1 MPKGSAHGRRS
12 IPLKA
17 KAWIGVGTVLVAG
30 GGIAAVAYAGTDGSG
45 ANAALRGHARVAA
58 KLAATTLADLPSG
71 SSLRLGGRYA
81 GAPAAGLGQRSTSP
95 FNLVGVSWTD
105 PHAQISGTVQ
115 IRTKSM
121 STGAWTD
128 WQSVDASDTAPDPG
142 AAEGRTEHGS
152 TEPLWTGP
160 SDGVE
165 VRVLSDKPGRALP
178 KGLRLNLVSSGD
190 LGTVTRTDS
199 SSAGSPSGSGMQAA
213 GYAMDATATATDSAS
228 ATDSATATDSASASA
243 SASASDTGSAS
254 ASTSTSASASASA
267 TTSPTA
273 TVPPAPTSTAP
284 KPPIVD
290 RAGWGADETLREQTL
305 PDYSPDGV
313 KEMWVHHTDQT
324 NSYVCSTD
332 PTNAN
337 GSAALIQADYTYHVQ
352 VNGWRDLGYNFM
364 VDKCGTIFEGRWGG
378 LDNGGG
384 EALPVIGAHT
394 YGWNTDTMGVA
405 VLGTYTTTSAPTAVL
420 TSLAALAD
428 WKFGMYGIDPAQL
441 TYLTAGFTQN
451 AATNGYKSTSTTPRH
466 FVAGQVYDFPAI
478 SGHRD
483 GYATECPGDDLYA
496 QLASIRSYAEGPA
509 PAPAVTGMTGANKNG
524 STWYTTGK
532 ATVTWSESW
541 PSALLRRFDVLVDG
555 KVVASPSASTRSLAL
570 SLAAGTHSVTVR
582 AVHARGGTSTS
593 AAATVVADT
602 TKPVFTTAP
611 NAALRTGTVSS
622 TSAPVGVN
630 WKATDNT
637 ALRTFAATSPST
649 GNFAL
654 STTYWNAWAKVG
666 ASTTWAFKATDWAGN
681 YATASVA
688 RSTSIVQETS
698 TTRTG
703 TWTKRSSSSYLGGY
717 SYSSGSKGASISW
730 TFTGRSVAWV
740 VSRASTSGQVY
751 VYVDGVKLSTVDL
764 KSASTLYRQAIWTK
778 SWSSSGTH
786 TLKIVVVGTS
796 GRPTI
801 TTDGIVVLK

>member
-1 MPKGSAHGRRS
+1 MAKGSAHGRRS
-12 IPLKA
+12 IPLRA
-17 KAWIGVGTVLVAG
+17 KAWIGIGTVLVAG
-30 GGIAAVAYAGTDGSG
+30 GGVAAVAYAGTGGNGTD
-45 ANAALRGHARVAA
+45 AALRGHARVAA
-58 KLAATTLADLPSG
+58 RLAHTALAELPSG
-71 SSLRLGGRYA
+71 SPLRLGGRYA
-81 GAPAAGLGQRSTSP
+81 GASAAGLGQRSTSP
-95 FNLVGVSWTD
+95 FNLVGVSWDD
-105 PHAQISGTVQ
+105 PHAQIEGTVQ
-115 IRTKSM
+115 LRTKSM
-121 STGAWTD
+121 SDGAWTD
-128 WQSVDASDTAPDPG
+128 WQTVDANDSAPDPG
-142 AAEGRTEHGS
+142 TAEGRTERGS

-165 VRVLSDKPGRALP
+165 VRVLSDRPGRSLP

-190 LGTVTRTDS
+190 LGTVTRTAAS
-199 SSAGSPSGSGMQAA
+199 AASASASSASTGGSDMQAA
-213 GYAMDATATATDSAS
+213 GYAMDATATATATAS
-228 ATDSATATDSASASA
+228 ATGSASASA
-243 SASASDTGSAS
+243 SASPS
-254 ASTSTSASASASA
+254 
-267 TTSPTA
+267 A
-273 TVPPAPTSTAP
+273 TVPAAPSSTAP
-284 KPPIVD
+284 KPSIVD
-290 RAGWGADETLREQTL
+290 RASWGADESLREQTL
-305 PDYSPDGV
+305 PDYSPNGV

-332 PTNAN
+332 PTNSN
-337 GSAALIQADYTYHVQ
+337 GSAALVQADYTYHVQ
-352 VNGWRDLGYNFM
+352 VNGWRDLGYNFL

-378 LDNGGG
+378 VDNGGG

-394 YGWNTDTMGVA
+394 YGWNTDTTGVA
-405 VLGTYTTTSAPTAVL
+405 VLGTYTSTSAPTAVL

-428 WKFGMYGIDPAQL
+428 WKFGMYGIDPKQL
-441 TYLTAGFTQN
+441 TSLTAGFTQN
-451 AATNGYKSTSTTPRH
+451 AATNGYMSTSTTPRH

-478 SGHRD
+478 SAHRD

-496 QLASIRSYAEGPA
+496 QLGSIRNYAEGPA
-509 PAPAVTGMTGANKNG
+509 PAPAVTGLTGANQNG

-532 ATVTWSESW
+532 PTVSWSESW
-541 PSALLRRFDVLVDG
+541 PSSLLRNFDVLVDG
-555 KVVASPSASTRSLAL
+555 KVVASPSRTTRSLAL
-570 SLAAGTHSVTVR
+570 SLSAGTHSVTVR

-602 TKPVFTTAP
+602 TKPVFATAP

-630 WKATDNT
+630 WKVTDNT

-654 STTYWNAWAKVG
+654 STTYWNAWGKVG
-666 ASTTWAFKATDWAGN
+666 AGTAWGFKATDWAGN

-688 RSTSIVQETS
+688 RSASIVQETS

-717 SYSSGSKGASISW
+717 AYSSGTKGSSISW
-730 TFTGRSVAWV
+730 TFTGSSVALV

-764 KSASTLYRQAIWTK
+764 KSAGTLYRQAIWTK
-778 SWSSSGTH
+778 SWGSSGTH
-786 TLKIVVVGTS
+786 TLKTVVVGTS